1 MKTQELHT
9 KAIEYADNA
18 FIKKFNG
25 LFDEAKLLFT
35 QAFELESAAAYSA
48 KEDNI
53 GEPTISVLLKS
64 AASLAINCDKFD
76 EAEKLICLAL
86 YGDSPKELA
95 DELRNLLEE
104 LYFQRHL
111 QLQGI
116 SINSTELQLV
126 IAGRGVG
133 FGMVKSDLVFDKLS
147 TFEKLTFRTA
157 ERILGRP
164 FRSKGDVSKLI
175 KSNFQPYLSVPRAAS
190 FALTIRIGCQT
201 NQLKIEGFDNSIEV
215 IEELVEN
222 IGLVNVSDY
231 DTLREKIPN
240 ETYFKNFVSLSKELA
255 PDGDDINLVGLT
267 IVRDGKQKDVQFTKI
282 RSEINTS
289 STGEIETEGTND
301 KNVELSGRLFA
312 ADEDKSNIRLKV
324 ENTGVYTVTVP
335 DGLGDIVRKY
345 WGEQVKIKG
354 VEIRAKAIKLTDI
367 DPA

>member
-1 MKTQELHT
+1 MKTQELHS
-9 KAIEYADNA
+9 KAIEYADIA
-18 FIKKFNG
+18 FVKKFNG
-25 LFDEAKLLFT
+25 LSEEAKLLFT

-48 KEDNI
+48 KADNI
-53 GEPTISVLLKS
+53 GEPTISILLKS

-86 YGDSPKELA
+86 YGDSPIEIA

-116 SINSTELQLV
+116 SLNSTELQLV
-126 IAGRGVG
+126 IAGKGVG

-157 ERILGRP
+157 ERISGKS
-164 FRSKGDVSKLI
+164 FRSKGGVSKLI
-175 KSNFQPYLSVPRAAS
+175 KLNYQPYLSIPRAAS
-190 FALTIRIGCQT
+190 FALTIRIGCQSD
-201 NQLKIEGFDNSIEV
+201 QLKIEGFDNSMEV

-231 DTLREKIPN
+231 DTLRKKIPD

-255 PDGDDINLVGLT
+255 PDGDDVNLVGLT
-267 IVRDGKQKDVQFTKI
+267 IIRDGKQKDVQFTKI
-282 RSEINTS
+282 RGEINTS
-289 STGEIETEGTND
+289 SVVEIEKENANE
-301 KNVELSGRLFA
+301 KIVELSGRLFA
-312 ADEDKSNIRLKV
+312 ANEDRSNIRLKV
-324 ENTGVYTVTVP
+324 ESAGVYTVTVP
-335 DGLGDIVRKY
+335 DGLGDIVKKY

-354 VEIRAKAIKLTDI
+354 VEIRAKAIKLSDI